1 MASLGQPVVSVRTL
15 RSGVVGAPMIGYLAY
30 VGRRLAQFVLVVFIG
45 INLAYVITHASPI
58 DPVEQSISAVTSYGN
73 TAPEAI
79 EQMRTSLRELYGLG
93 GSPVAQYLVFWKRI
107 LGVDFGP
114 SMSAFPTPVSTLIG
128 RALPWTA
135 GLLVVST
142 IVAWGLG
149 SLLGGLAGYY
159 RNSRGL
165 KLMGVIAMGLHPIP
179 YYILALVLLIVFGFI
194 WPVLPISGGSA
205 MNLPQTL
212 TFDFVISVLQHA
224 ILPALSLILIGVGS
238 WFLGMRAL
246 VSNVV
251 TEDYVVYAEL
261 AGVRPWRVLSSYV
274 MRNALPPQLTG
285 LAISLGGIFNGAV
298 ITEKVFGYPGVGSL
312 LVDAVYAGDY
322 GLVLGVTTVS
332 ILGVSIGVLVIDLLY
347 PLLDP
352 RVKVS

>member
-1 MASLGQPVVSVRTL
+1 MN
-15 RSGVVGAPMIGYLAY
+15 GYLAY
-30 VGRRLAQFVLVVFIG
+30 VVRRLVQFGLVLFIG
-45 INLAYVITHASPI
+45 INLAYVITHATPI
-58 DPVEQSISAVTSYGN
+58 DPVEQSISAVTSFGN
-73 TAPEAI
+73 TAPDAI
-79 EQMRTSLRELYGLG
+79 EQMRISLRELYGLG
-93 GSPVAQYLVFWKRI
+93 GSPVAQYLLFWKRI
-107 LGVDFGP
+107 LRADFGP
-114 SMSAFPTPVSTLIG
+114 SLSAFPTPVATLIG

-135 GLLVVST
+135 GLLAVST
-142 IVAWGLG
+142 ILAWCLG

-159 RNSRGL
+159 KKSRGL

-179 YYILALVLLIVFGFI
+179 YYILALVLLIVFGFL
-194 WPVLPISGGSA
+194 WPVLPITGGSA
-205 MNLPQTL
+205 MNLPQTW
-212 TFDFVISVLQHA
+212 TFDFVASVLQHA

-261 AGVRPWRVLSSYV
+261 AGVSSWRVMSLYV

-312 LVDAVYAGDY
+312 LVDAVYAADY

-332 ILGVSIGVLVIDLLY
+332 ILGVSIGVLAIDLLY

-352 RVKVS
+352 RVRVS